1 MLIPRFLLS
10 IILLLVL
17 IFSVFPNPADS
28 VGLERRGD
36 KVYIVHRVET
46 KETLFGISRRYKV
59 PMSQILEVNPDAKKG
74 LDIGQLI
81 LIPYVETTPL
91 AQSGGIHVVKPS
103 ETLYFISKL
112 YEVSVEDIKKW
123 NNLERN
129 ELNVGQKL
137 RIIKKAQN
145 KVQKDTNKGG
155 NWHIVKAGETLF
167 AVSRQYDVTID
178 QLRKWNNL
186 SSNRISVGQRIKVSE
201 HADEV
206 ERATDVKDVTKDII
220 KSPEKIIRPPEEVVK
235 VGEKKEI
242 EVVRTTSS
250 SYVRKVENGLAA
262 MIQGST
268 ENKKYLALHRTA
280 EIGTIMQVRNE
291 MNNRVVFVRVL
302 GKLPDTGEN
311 NNILVR
317 ISKAAYERLG
327 AIDKKF
333 RVEISY
339 VP

>member
-1 MLIPRFLLS
+1 MSNSRFLSS
-10 IILLLVL
+10 IILLLAL
-17 IFSVFPNPADS
+17 ISSGFSNPADS
-28 VGLERRGD
+28 VGLERKGD

-59 PMSQILEVNPDAKKG
+59 PMSSILDVNPDVKKG
-74 LDIGQLI
+74 LDVGQMI
-81 LIPYVETTPL
+81 LVPYVETAPL
-91 AQSGGIHVVKPS
+91 AQTGGIHVVKPS

-123 NNLERN
+123 NNLVRN
-129 ELNVGQKL
+129 ELKLGQKL
-137 RIIKKAQN
+137 RIIKEGKS
-145 KVQKDTNKGG
+145 KVSDDSKEGG
-155 NWHIVKAGETLF
+155 IWHIVKAGETLF
-167 AVSRQYDVTID
+167 AISRQYDITID
-178 QLRKWNNL
+178 QLRKWNDL
-186 SSNRISVGQRIKVSE
+186 SNNSISVGQRLKVSE
-201 HADEV
+201 HTDIA
-206 ERATDVKDVTKDII
+206 ERATDAKDVTKDVVKKPEII
-220 KSPEKIIRPPEEVVK
+220 VRPPEKIVK
-235 VGEKKEI
+235 VGEKKDTEI
-242 EVVRTTSS
+242 VRTASS
-250 SYVRKVENGLAA
+250 SYVRKVENGLAV

-280 EIGTIMQVRNE
+280 ETGTIMQVRNE

>member
-1 MLIPRFLLS
+1 MSNPRFPLL
-10 IILLLVL
+10 IILFLVF
-17 IFSVFPNPADS
+17 IFRVFPNPADS

-46 KETLFGISRRYKV
+46 KETLFGISKRYKV
-59 PMSQILEVNPDAKKG
+59 PMSEILDVNPGTKKG
-74 LDIGQLI
+74 LEVGQLI
-81 LIPYVETTPL
+81 LIPFVETMPL

-123 NNLERN
+123 NNLARN

-137 RIIKKAQN
+137 KIIKKVQN
-145 KVQKDTNKGG
+145 KVKDDNKGG

-167 AVSRQYDVTID
+167 SVSQQYDVTID
-178 QLRKWNNL
+178 QLRGWNDLRDN
-186 SSNRISVGQRIKVSE
+186 SISIGQKIKVSE
-201 HADEV
+201 PEDLIG
-206 ERATDVKDVTKDII
+206 RATDVKDVTKDVI
-220 KSPEKIIRPPEEVVK
+220 KTPEKIIRPPEKIVK
-235 VGEKKEI
+235 VGEKRDT

-250 SYVRKVENGLAA
+250 SYVRKVEDGLAA
-262 MIQGST
+262 MILGST

-291 MNNRVVFVRVL
+291 MNNLVVFVRVL

-311 NNILVR
+311 ENILVR
-317 ISKAAYERLG
+317 ISKAAYQRLG

>member
-91 AQSGGIHVVKPS
+91 AQSGGIHVVKLS

-129 ELNVGQKL
+129 ALNVGQKL

-178 QLRKWNNL
+178 QLRKWNDL
-186 SSNRISVGQRIKVSE
+186 SNNSISVGQRIKVLE
-201 HADEV
+201 HADVV
-206 ERATDVKDVTKDII
+206 ERATDVKDVTKDVI
-220 KSPEKIIRPPEEVVK
+220 KSPEKIVRPPEKIVK
-235 VGEKKEI
+235 VGEKRDT